1 MFAGLK
7 AVIHIEICAASEKL
21 RTATCSRHMANL
33 CVLRLLSPKGRR
45 GGGGGGGAWG
55 PCPDPSHTLLQVLVC
70 MTGKP

>member
-1 MFAGLK
+1 MFAGHK

-21 RTATCSRHMANL
+21 HTATCSRHMVNH

-45 GGGGGGGAWG
+45 GGGGGGAWG
-55 PCPDPSHTLLQVLVC
+55 PCPDLSRTLLQVLVC